1 MAENKEELQGTF
13 INKGAVNDSF
23 TELDSMIAETLQETK
38 AKEPAGA
45 APKKEE
51 IPFKATPFIKE
62 KPPEVKVPEALKA
75 PLTIKTVPLQQ
86 EQPAKE
92 AKKDEPQDQYAGTF
106 KTFNAGDIVPGTV
119 AKIDQAGILVDIQYK
134 SDGFVRAEEL
144 DGRELK
150 VGDKVDVFIESLSNK
165 DGNVELSLKQAKAE
179 LKWKV
184 LFDSFNFKTAVEA
197 KVTSAVG
204 GGLVVDCG
212 GVRGFVPASQ
222 VAKKG
227 EASFAE
233 FVGRTIPVK
242 VLEIDRRRGKV
253 ILSHKL
259 GNYEQQK
266 KDKDQAFDQIEV
278 GSVLKGRVSNIK
290 NFGAFVNIDGIEGLV
305 HKNDISW
312 KRVADPSAVLKTGQE
327 VEVFVLGVDKINKK
341 LSLGLKQLQPDPWV
355 SAAEK
360 YRAGQTVPV
369 KVLRFAKFGAF
380 VEIEEGVEGLIHIS
394 ELSQKPVQNMEEAV
408 KIGEVVNAKILRIVP
423 EEQKIG
429 LSIKAVAAEE
439 EKKEFAQ
446 ARAAQQPP
454 KITIGDTV
462 GSQIKD
468 MLNGN
473 NPDELPPSA

>member
-38 AKEPAGA
+38 AKEPAGS

-51 IPFKATPFIKE
+51 IPYKATPFIKE
-62 KPPEVKVPEALKA
+62 KPPEIKPAEQLKA
-75 PLTIKTVPLQQ
+75 PGVLKAIPAQQ
-86 EQPAKE
+86 AEPVKE

-106 KTFNAGDIVPGTV
+106 KTFNAGDIVSGTV

-150 VGDKVDVFIESLSNK
+150 VGDKVDVFIEALSNK
-165 DGNVELSLKQAKAE
+165 DGNVQLSIKQAKAE
-179 LKWKV
+179 LKWKN
-184 LFDSFNFKTAVEA
+184 LFDSYNFKTAVDA

-204 GGLVVDCG
+204 GGLVVDCE

-253 ILSHKL
+253 ILSHKM
-259 GNYEQQK
+259 GNFEQQK
-266 KDKDQAFDQIEV
+266 KDKEQMFDQIEV
-278 GSVLKGRVSNIK
+278 GSVLKGRVSNLK
-290 NFGAFVNIDGIEGLV
+290 NFGAFVNVDGIEGLV
-305 HKNDISW
+305 HKNDIAW
-312 KRVADPSAVLKTGQE
+312 KRVADPSSLLKIGQE
-327 VEVFVLGVDKINKK
+327 VEVFVLGVDKINRK

-360 YRAGQTVPV
+360 YSAGQTVPV

-380 VEIEEGVEGLIHIS
+380 VEIEEGIEGLIHIS
-394 ELSQKPVQNMEEAV
+394 ELSLKPIQNVEDAV
-408 KIGEVVNAKILRIVP
+408 KIGEVVNAKILRIVA

-429 LSIKAVAAEE
+429 LSLKAVAAEE

-446 ARAAQQPP
+446 ARAASQPP

-462 GSQIKD
+462 GSQIKE

>member
-1 MAENKEELQGTF
+1 MSENREELKGTF

-23 TELDSMIAETLQETK
+23 TELDSLIAETLEETK
-38 AKEPAGA
+38 AQEPAGG

-51 IPFKATPFIKE
+51 IPYKATPFIKE
-62 KPPEVKVPEALKA
+62 KPPEIKA
-75 PLTIKTVPLQQ
+75 PEPPKAIEIIKPAALQQ
-86 EQPAKE
+86 AQSVKD

-106 KTFNAGDIVPGTV
+106 KTFNSGDIVPGTV
-119 AKIDQAGILVDIQYK
+119 AKVDQGGILVDIQYK
-134 SDGFVRAEEL
+134 SDGFIRAEEV
-144 DGRELK
+144 DNWELK
-150 VGDKVDVFIESLSNK
+150 VGDKVDVFIEALLNK
-165 DGNVELSLKQAKAE
+165 DGNVELSLKKAKAE
-179 LKWKV
+179 LKWKN
-184 LFDSFNFKTAVEA
+184 LFDSYNFKTALDA

-242 VLEIDRRRGKV
+242 VLEVDRRRGKV
-253 ILSHKL
+253 IFSHKM

-266 KDKDQAFDQIEV
+266 KDKEQMFDQIEV

-360 YRAGQTVPV
+360 YRAGQTVAV

-380 VEIEEGVEGLIHIS
+380 VEIEEGIEGLIHIS
-394 ELSQKPVQNMEEAV
+394 ELSLKPVQNIE
-408 KIGEVVNAKILRIVP
+408 
-423 EEQKIG
+423 
-429 LSIKAVAAEE
+429 
-439 EKKEFAQ
+439 
-446 ARAAQQPP
+446 
-454 KITIGDTV
+454 
-462 GSQIKD
+462 
-468 MLNGN
+468 
-473 NPDELPPSA
+473 